1 MKKILSIMTA
11 ALLGTAVSAQETYDN
26 AQLATKD
33 LNGTARY
40 VGMGGAMEA
49 LGADLST
56 IGTNPAGIGMFRRS
70 MVAGSFGFNSQ
81 QDAKSFG
88 NANKTNMSFDQAG
101 FVYSMRSGR
110 HSMLNFGFNY
120 TKSKNFDQILTAAGR
135 LNNASQ
141 NKLSAMKNANGV
153 YTLQDKNNGLVS
165 NSGAYSQ
172 ADYLYSNVLF
182 NHYDAN
188 NPNDPNNATL
198 TDKGVIVNQT
208 TGLPVYYNATGY
220 DFGRSTT
227 GYIGQYDF
235 NVSGN
240 SNDRFYW
247 GFTVGIYDVHYNSS
261 SLYSESLVDG
271 DKAIGDVAMND
282 ERKITGTG
290 FDVKAGLIFRPAEE
304 SPFRIG
310 LYVHT
315 PTWYDLTTR
324 NYTVLNNN
332 TNEAYGSS
340 ERGKSSESY
349 DFKFY
354 TPWRFGVSLG
364 HTVGNYLALGATY
377 EYADYTTNDIRVNDG
392 GEVDYWGNY
401 YETSSRDEA
410 MKQNIKNS
418 LKGVH
423 TVKLGMEFKPEKN
436 FAVRLG
442 YNYQSAM
449 YNKNGFKDGS
459 LESYGT
465 YYASTTDY
473 TNWKDTH
480 RFTAGVG
487 YNYGK
492 FSFDLAYQYSQTN
505 GDFYP
510 FMSYVDN
517 SEPKFD
523 NVCDA
528 VKVSNKR
535 NQLLFTVGYKFQT
548 HLTVQKFGVIKKKPY
563 LCTAFRK
570 CEQADMAQLVE
581 QRIRNAWVPGSSPG
595 IGSTLS

>member
-11 ALLGTAVSAQETYDN
+11 AMLGTAVSAQETYDN

-56 IGTNPAGIGMFRRS
+56 IGTNPAGIGMFRCG
-70 MVAGSFGFNSQ
+70 MVAGSFGFNTLS
-81 QDAKSFG
+81 DAKSFG

-188 NPNDPNNATL
+188 NPNDPNNAML
-198 TDKGVIVNQT
+198 SEGDKGVIVNQT

-247 GFTVGIYDVHYNSS
+247 GFTVGIYDVHYNGS

-271 DKAIGDVAMND
+271 NTAIGDVAMND

-332 TNEAYGSS
+332 TNEAYGST

-423 TVKLGMEFKPEKN
+423 TVKVGMEFKPEKN

-510 FMSYVDN
+510 FMSYVDD

-535 NQLLFTVGYKFQT
+535 NQLLFTVGYKF
-548 HLTVQKFGVIKKKPY
+548 
-563 LCTAFRK
+563 
-570 CEQADMAQLVE
+570 
-581 QRIRNAWVPGSSPG
+581 
-595 IGSTLS
+595 

>member
-1 MKKILSIMTA
+1 MKKILSLMTVA
-11 ALLGTAVSAQETYDN
+11 MLGTAVSAQETYDN

-49 LGADLST
+49 LGADIST

-172 ADYLYSNVLF
+172 VDYLYSNVLF
-182 NHYDAN
+182 NHYKEPAEN
-188 NPNDPNNATL
+188 ESADPTNAHL
-198 TDKGVIVNQT
+198 NKNGVIVYDN

-247 GFTVGIYDVHYNSS
+247 GFTVGIYDVHYNGS

-271 DKAIGDVAMND
+271 NTAIGDVAMND

-332 TNEAYGSS
+332 TNEAYGST

-480 RFTAGVG
+480 HFTAGVG

-535 NQLLFTVGYKFQT
+535 NQLLFTVGYKF
-548 HLTVQKFGVIKKKPY
+548 
-563 LCTAFRK
+563 
-570 CEQADMAQLVE
+570 
-581 QRIRNAWVPGSSPG
+581 
-595 IGSTLS
+595 

>member
-11 ALLGTAVSAQETYDN
+11 AMLGTAVSAQETYDN

-49 LGADLST
+49 LGADIST

-172 ADYLYSNVLF
+172 VDYLYSNVLF

-188 NPNDPNNATL
+188 NPNDPNNAML
-198 TDKGVIVNQT
+198 SEGDKGVIVNQT

-247 GFTVGIYDVHYNSS
+247 GFTVGIYDVHYNGS

-271 DKAIGDVAMND
+271 NTAIGDVAMND

-332 TNEAYGSS
+332 TNEAYGST

-535 NQLLFTVGYKFQT
+535 NQLLFTVGYKF
-548 HLTVQKFGVIKKKPY
+548 
-563 LCTAFRK
+563 
-570 CEQADMAQLVE
+570 
-581 QRIRNAWVPGSSPG
+581 
-595 IGSTLS
+595 

>member
-11 ALLGTAVSAQETYDN
+11 AMLGTAVSAQETYDN

-56 IGTNPAGIGMFRRS
+56 IGTNPAGIGMFRRG
-70 MVAGSFGFNSQ
+70 MVAGSFGFNTLS
-81 QDAKSFG
+81 DAKSFG

-188 NPNDPNNATL
+188 NPNDPNNAML
-198 TDKGVIVNQT
+198 SEGDKGVIVNQT

-247 GFTVGIYDVHYNSS
+247 GFTIGIYDVHYNSS

-271 DKAIGDVAMND
+271 NTAIGDVAMND

-332 TNEAYGSS
+332 TNEAYGST

-535 NQLLFTVGYKFQT
+535 NQLLFTVGYKF
-548 HLTVQKFGVIKKKPY
+548 
-563 LCTAFRK
+563 
-570 CEQADMAQLVE
+570 
-581 QRIRNAWVPGSSPG
+581 
-595 IGSTLS
+595 

>member
-11 ALLGTAVSAQETYDN
+11 AMLGTAVSAQETYDN

-56 IGTNPAGIGMFRRS
+56 IGTNPAGIGMFRCG
-70 MVAGSFGFNSQ
+70 MVAGSFGFNNLS
-81 QDAKSFG
+81 DAKSFG

-182 NHYDAN
+182 NHYDSN

-247 GFTVGIYDVHYNSS
+247 GFTVGIYDVHYNGS
-261 SLYSESLVDG
+261 SLYSESLVD
-271 DKAIGDVAMND
+271 DNTAIGDVAMND

-332 TNEAYGSS
+332 TNEAYGST

-423 TVKLGMEFKPEKN
+423 TVKVGMEFKPEKN

-510 FMSYVDN
+510 FMSYVDD

-535 NQLLFTVGYKFQT
+535 NQLLFTVGYKF
-548 HLTVQKFGVIKKKPY
+548 
-563 LCTAFRK
+563 
-570 CEQADMAQLVE
+570 
-581 QRIRNAWVPGSSPG
+581 
-595 IGSTLS
+595 

>member
-261 SLYSESLVDG
+261 SLYSENLVDG

-324 NYTVLNNN
+324 NYTVLDNK
-332 TNEAYGSS
+332 TSEAYGSS
-340 ERGKSSESY
+340 DYGKSSESY

-459 LESYGT
+459 QESYGT

-517 SEPKFD
+517 SEPKYD

-535 NQLLFTVGYKFQT
+535 NQLLFTVGYKF
-548 HLTVQKFGVIKKKPY
+548 
-563 LCTAFRK
+563 
-570 CEQADMAQLVE
+570 
-581 QRIRNAWVPGSSPG
+581 
-595 IGSTLS
+595 

>member
-1 MKKILSIMTA
+1 MKKILSIMTVA
-11 ALLGTAVSAQETYDN
+11 MLGTAVSAQETYDN
-26 AQLATKD
+26 AQLASKD

-49 LGADLST
+49 LGADIST
-56 IGTNPAGIGMFRRS
+56 IGTNPAGIGMFRRG
-70 MVAGSFGFNSQ
+70 MVAGSFGFNTQ
-81 QDAKSFG
+81 QNVKSFG

-110 HSMLNFGFNY
+110 HSMVNFGFNY
-120 TKSKNFDQILTAAGR
+120 TKSKNFDQILTAAGK

-182 NHYDAN
+182 NHYKEPAEN
-188 NPNDPNNATL
+188 KPADPTNAGL
-198 TDKGVIVNQT
+198 NKNGVIVYDN

-247 GFTVGIYDVHYNSS
+247 GFTVGIYDVHYNGS

-271 DKAIGDVAMND
+271 NTAIGDVAMND

-332 TNEAYGSS
+332 TNEAYGST

-410 MKQNIKNS
+410 MKQSIKNS

-480 RFTAGVG
+480 RVTAGVG
-487 YNYGK
+487 YNYGN

-510 FMSYVDN
+510 FMSYVDD

-535 NQLLFTVGYKFQT
+535 NQLLFTVGYKF
-548 HLTVQKFGVIKKKPY
+548 
-563 LCTAFRK
+563 
-570 CEQADMAQLVE
+570 
-581 QRIRNAWVPGSSPG
+581 
-595 IGSTLS
+595 

>member
-11 ALLGTAVSAQETYDN
+11 AMLGTAVSAQETYDN

-56 IGTNPAGIGMFRRS
+56 IGTNPAGIGMFRRG
-70 MVAGSFGFNSQ
+70 MVAGSFGFNTLS
-81 QDAKSFG
+81 DAKSFG

-153 YTLQDKNNGLVS
+153 YDLQKNKNNVLVS

-172 ADYLYSNVLF
+172 LDYLYSNALLF
-182 NHYDAN
+182 RENAD

-247 GFTVGIYDVHYNSS
+247 GFTVGIYDVHYNGS

-271 DKAIGDVAMND
+271 NTAIGDVAMND

-332 TNEAYGSS
+332 TNEAYGST

-535 NQLLFTVGYKFQT
+535 NQLLFTVGYKF
-548 HLTVQKFGVIKKKPY
+548 
-563 LCTAFRK
+563 
-570 CEQADMAQLVE
+570 
-581 QRIRNAWVPGSSPG
+581 
-595 IGSTLS
+595 

>member
-11 ALLGTAVSAQETYDN
+11 AMLGTAVSAQETYDN

-182 NHYDAN
+182 NHYKEPTQNESA
-188 NPNDPNNATL
+188 DPTNAGL
-198 TDKGVIVNQT
+198 NKNGVIVYDN

-271 DKAIGDVAMND
+271 GKAIGDVAMND

-304 SPFRIG
+304 SPFRVG

-324 NYTVLNNN
+324 NYTVLDNN
-332 TNEAYGSS
+332 TKPVEAYGSS
-340 ERGKSSESY
+340 DYGKSSESY

-517 SEPKFD
+517 SEPKYD

-535 NQLLFTVGYKFQT
+535 NQFLFTVGYKF
-548 HLTVQKFGVIKKKPY
+548 
-563 LCTAFRK
+563 
-570 CEQADMAQLVE
+570 
-581 QRIRNAWVPGSSPG
+581 
-595 IGSTLS
+595 

>member
-247 GFTVGIYDVHYNSS
+247 GFTVGIYDVHYNGS
-261 SLYSESLVDG
+261 SLYKESLVDG

-324 NYTVLNNN
+324 NYTVLENN
-332 TNEAYGSS
+332 TNKAYGST

-480 RFTAGVG
+480 RVTAGVG
-487 YNYGK
+487 YNYGN

-535 NQLLFTVGYKFQT
+535 NQLLFTVGYKF
-548 HLTVQKFGVIKKKPY
+548 
-563 LCTAFRK
+563 
-570 CEQADMAQLVE
+570 
-581 QRIRNAWVPGSSPG
+581 
-595 IGSTLS
+595 

>member
-1 MKKILSIMTA
+1 M
-11 ALLGTAVSAQETYDN
+11 LGTAVSAQETYDN

-141 NKLSAMKNANGV
+141 NKLSAMKNANGP
-153 YTLQDKNNGLVS
+153 KNGGYSLDIVS
-165 NSGAYSQ
+165 NGKESYLFGNNDRYSQ
-172 ADYLYSNVLF
+172 VDYLYSNVLF

-188 NPNDPNNATL
+188 TPNDPNNAML
-198 TDKGVIVNQT
+198 NGNGVIVNQT

-247 GFTVGIYDVHYNSS
+247 GFTVGIYDVHYNGS

-271 DKAIGDVAMND
+271 NTAIGDVAMND

-332 TNEAYGSS
+332 TNEAYGST

-423 TVKLGMEFKPEKN
+423 TVKVGMEFKPEKN

-510 FMSYVDN
+510 FMSYVDD

-535 NQLLFTVGYKFQT
+535 NQLLFTVGYKF
-548 HLTVQKFGVIKKKPY
+548 
-563 LCTAFRK
+563 
-570 CEQADMAQLVE
+570 
-581 QRIRNAWVPGSSPG
+581 
-595 IGSTLS
+595 

>member
-1 MKKILSIMTA
+1 M
-11 ALLGTAVSAQETYDN
+11 LGTAVSAQETYDN

-182 NHYDAN
+182 NHYKEPAEN
-188 NPNDPNNATL
+188 KPADPTNAGL
-198 TDKGVIVNQT
+198 KDGVIVYDN

-247 GFTVGIYDVHYNSS
+247 GFTVGIYDVHYNGS

-271 DKAIGDVAMND
+271 GKAIGDVAMND

-304 SPFRIG
+304 SPFRVG

-324 NYTVLNNN
+324 NYTVLDNN
-332 TNEAYGSS
+332 TKPVEAYGSS
-340 ERGKSSESY
+340 DYGKSSESY

-423 TVKLGMEFKPEKN
+423 TVKVGMEFKPEKN

-510 FMSYVDN
+510 FMSYVDD

-535 NQLLFTVGYKFQT
+535 NQLLFTVGYKF
-548 HLTVQKFGVIKKKPY
+548 
-563 LCTAFRK
+563 
-570 CEQADMAQLVE
+570 
-581 QRIRNAWVPGSSPG
+581 
-595 IGSTLS
+595 

>member
-11 ALLGTAVSAQETYDN
+11 AMLGTAVSAQETYDN
-26 AQLATKD
+26 AQLASKD

-49 LGADLST
+49 LGADIST
-56 IGTNPAGIGMFRRS
+56 MGTNPAGIGMFRRS
-70 MVAGSFGFNSQ
+70 MVAGSFGFNTQ

-110 HSMLNFGFNY
+110 HSMVNFGFNY
-120 TKSKNFDQILTAAGR
+120 TKSKNFDQILTAAGK

-182 NHYDAN
+182 NHYDATK
-188 NPNDPNNATL
+188 PDDPNNAML
-198 TDKGVIVNQT
+198 SEGNKGVIVNKH

-271 DKAIGDVAMND
+271 NTAIGDVAMND

-332 TNEAYGSS
+332 TNEAYGST

-517 SEPKFD
+517 SEPKYD

-535 NQLLFTVGYKFQT
+535 NQLLFTVGYKF
-548 HLTVQKFGVIKKKPY
+548 
-563 LCTAFRK
+563 
-570 CEQADMAQLVE
+570 
-581 QRIRNAWVPGSSPG
+581 
-595 IGSTLS
+595 

>member
-11 ALLGTAVSAQETYDN
+11 AMLGTAVSAQETYDN

-49 LGADLST
+49 LGADIST

-261 SLYSESLVDG
+261 SLYSENLVDG

-332 TNEAYGSS
+332 TDKAYGS
-340 ERGKSSESY
+340 RDHDKSSESY

-423 TVKLGMEFKPEKN
+423 TVKVGMEFKPEKN

-510 FMSYVDN
+510 FMSYVDD

-535 NQLLFTVGYKFQT
+535 NQLLFTVGYKF
-548 HLTVQKFGVIKKKPY
+548 
-563 LCTAFRK
+563 
-570 CEQADMAQLVE
+570 
-581 QRIRNAWVPGSSPG
+581 
-595 IGSTLS
+595 

>member
-11 ALLGTAVSAQETYDN
+11 AMLGTAVSAQETYDN

-56 IGTNPAGIGMFRRS
+56 IGTNPAGIGMFRRG
-70 MVAGSFGFNSQ
+70 MVAGSFGFNTLS
-81 QDAKSFG
+81 DAKSFG

-182 NHYDAN
+182 NHYKEPAEN
-188 NPNDPNNATL
+188 ESADPTNAQL
-198 TDKGVIVNQT
+198 NKNGVIVYDN
-208 TGLPVYYNATGY
+208 TGLPVYYNATCY

-271 DKAIGDVAMND
+271 GKAIGDVAMND

-332 TNEAYGSS
+332 TNEAYGST

-535 NQLLFTVGYKFQT
+535 NQLLFTVGYKF
-548 HLTVQKFGVIKKKPY
+548 
-563 LCTAFRK
+563 
-570 CEQADMAQLVE
+570 
-581 QRIRNAWVPGSSPG
+581 
-595 IGSTLS
+595 

>member
-11 ALLGTAVSAQETYDN
+11 AMLGTAVSAQETYDN

-56 IGTNPAGIGMFRRS
+56 IGTNPAGIGMFRRG
-70 MVAGSFGFNSQ
+70 MVAGSFGFNTLS
-81 QDAKSFG
+81 DAKSFG

-188 NPNDPNNATL
+188 NPNDPNNAML
-198 TDKGVIVNQT
+198 SEGDKGVIVNQT

-271 DKAIGDVAMND
+271 GKAIGDVAMND

-332 TNEAYGSS
+332 TNEAYGST

-423 TVKLGMEFKPEKN
+423 TVKVGMEFKPEKN

-535 NQLLFTVGYKFQT
+535 NQLLFTVGYKF
-548 HLTVQKFGVIKKKPY
+548 
-563 LCTAFRK
+563 
-570 CEQADMAQLVE
+570 
-581 QRIRNAWVPGSSPG
+581 
-595 IGSTLS
+595 

>member
-324 NYTVLNNN
+324 NYTVLDNN
-332 TNEAYGSS
+332 TDKAYGSS

-423 TVKLGMEFKPEKN
+423 TVKVGMEFKPEKN

-535 NQLLFTVGYKFQT
+535 NQLLFTVGYKF
-548 HLTVQKFGVIKKKPY
+548 
-563 LCTAFRK
+563 
-570 CEQADMAQLVE
+570 
-581 QRIRNAWVPGSSPG
+581 
-595 IGSTLS
+595 

>member
-11 ALLGTAVSAQETYDN
+11 AMLGTAVSAQETYDN
-26 AQLATKD
+26 AQLASKD

-49 LGADLST
+49 LGADIST
-56 IGTNPAGIGMFRRS
+56 MGTNPAGIGMFRRS
-70 MVAGSFGFNSQ
+70 MVAGSFGFNTQ

-110 HSMLNFGFNY
+110 HSMVNFGFNY
-120 TKSKNFDQILTAAGR
+120 TKSKNFDQILTAAGK

-182 NHYDAN
+182 NHYDATK
-188 NPNDPNNATL
+188 PDDPNNAML
-198 TDKGVIVNQT
+198 SEGNKGVIVNKH

-271 DKAIGDVAMND
+271 NTAIGDVAMND

-332 TNEAYGSS
+332 TNEAYGST

-487 YNYGK
+487 YNYGN

-535 NQLLFTVGYKFQT
+535 NQLLFTVGYKF
-548 HLTVQKFGVIKKKPY
+548 
-563 LCTAFRK
+563 
-570 CEQADMAQLVE
+570 
-581 QRIRNAWVPGSSPG
+581 
-595 IGSTLS
+595 

>member
-11 ALLGTAVSAQETYDN
+11 AMLGTAVSAQETYDN

-56 IGTNPAGIGMFRRS
+56 IGTNPAGIGMFRCG
-70 MVAGSFGFNSQ
+70 MVAGSFGFNTLS
-81 QDAKSFG
+81 DAKSFG

-101 FVYSMRSGR
+101 FVYSMRSSR

-188 NPNDPNNATL
+188 NPNDPNNAML
-198 TDKGVIVNQT
+198 SEGDKGVIVNQT

-247 GFTVGIYDVHYNSS
+247 GFTVGIYDVHYNGS
-261 SLYSESLVDG
+261 SLYSESLVD
-271 DKAIGDVAMND
+271 DNTAIGDVAMND

-332 TNEAYGSS
+332 TNEAYGST

-423 TVKLGMEFKPEKN
+423 TVKVGMEFKPEKN

-510 FMSYVDN
+510 FMSYVDD

-535 NQLLFTVGYKFQT
+535 NQLLFTVGYKF
-548 HLTVQKFGVIKKKPY
+548 
-563 LCTAFRK
+563 
-570 CEQADMAQLVE
+570 
-581 QRIRNAWVPGSSPG
+581 
-595 IGSTLS
+595 

>member
-11 ALLGTAVSAQETYDN
+11 AMLGTAVSAQETYDN

-56 IGTNPAGIGMFRRS
+56 IGTNPAGIGMFRRG
-70 MVAGSFGFNSQ
+70 MVAGSFGFNTLS
-81 QDAKSFG
+81 DAKSFG

-182 NHYDAN
+182 NHYKEPAEN
-188 NPNDPNNATL
+188 ESADPTNAQL
-198 TDKGVIVNQT
+198 NKNGVIVYDN
-208 TGLPVYYNATGY
+208 TGLPVYYNATCY

-247 GFTVGIYDVHYNSS
+247 GFTVGIYDVHYNGS

-271 DKAIGDVAMND
+271 NTAIGDVAMND

-332 TNEAYGSS
+332 TNEAYGST

-423 TVKLGMEFKPEKN
+423 TVKVGMEFKPEKN

-510 FMSYVDN
+510 FMSYVDD

-535 NQLLFTVGYKFQT
+535 NQLLFTVGYKF
-548 HLTVQKFGVIKKKPY
+548 
-563 LCTAFRK
+563 
-570 CEQADMAQLVE
+570 
-581 QRIRNAWVPGSSPG
+581 
-595 IGSTLS
+595 

>member
-1 MKKILSIMTA
+1 M
-11 ALLGTAVSAQETYDN
+11 LGTAVSAQETYDN

-182 NHYDAN
+182 NHYKEPAEN
-188 NPNDPNNATL
+188 ESADPTNAHL
-198 TDKGVIVNQT
+198 NKNGVIVYDN

-247 GFTVGIYDVHYNSS
+247 GFTVGIYDVHYNGS

-271 DKAIGDVAMND
+271 GKAIGDVAMND

-304 SPFRIG
+304 SPFRVG

-324 NYTVLNNN
+324 NYTVLDNN
-332 TNEAYGSS
+332 TKPVEAYGSS
-340 ERGKSSESY
+340 DYGKSSESY

-535 NQLLFTVGYKFQT
+535 NQLLFTVGYKF
-548 HLTVQKFGVIKKKPY
+548 
-563 LCTAFRK
+563 
-570 CEQADMAQLVE
+570 
-581 QRIRNAWVPGSSPG
+581 
-595 IGSTLS
+595 

>member
-1 MKKILSIMTA
+1 MKKILSLMTVA
-11 ALLGTAVSAQETYDN
+11 MLGTAVSAQETYDN

-49 LGADLST
+49 LGADIST

-198 TDKGVIVNQT
+198 TDKGVIVNQA

-261 SLYSESLVDG
+261 SLYSENLVDG
-271 DKAIGDVAMND
+271 DKSIGDVAMND

-332 TNEAYGSS
+332 TDKAYGS
-340 ERGKSSESY
+340 RDHDKSSESY

-392 GEVDYWGNY
+392 GEVDYWGYY

-423 TVKLGMEFKPEKN
+423 TVKVGMEFKPEKN

-535 NQLLFTVGYKFQT
+535 NQLLFTVGYKF
-548 HLTVQKFGVIKKKPY
+548 
-563 LCTAFRK
+563 
-570 CEQADMAQLVE
+570 
-581 QRIRNAWVPGSSPG
+581 
-595 IGSTLS
+595 

>member
-11 ALLGTAVSAQETYDN
+11 AMLGTAVSAQETYDN

-56 IGTNPAGIGMFRRS
+56 IGTNPAGIGMFRRG
-70 MVAGSFGFNSQ
+70 MVAGSFGFNTLS
-81 QDAKSFG
+81 DAKSFG

-188 NPNDPNNATL
+188 NPNDPNNAML
-198 TDKGVIVNQT
+198 SEGDKGVIVNQT

-261 SLYSESLVDG
+261 SLYSENLVDG

-332 TNEAYGSS
+332 TNEAYGST

-423 TVKLGMEFKPEKN
+423 TVKVGMEFKPEKN

-535 NQLLFTVGYKFQT
+535 NQLLFTVGYKF
-548 HLTVQKFGVIKKKPY
+548 
-563 LCTAFRK
+563 
-570 CEQADMAQLVE
+570 
-581 QRIRNAWVPGSSPG
+581 
-595 IGSTLS
+595 

>member
-11 ALLGTAVSAQETYDN
+11 AMLGTAVSAQETYDN

-56 IGTNPAGIGMFRRS
+56 IGTNPAGIGMFRCG
-70 MVAGSFGFNSQ
+70 MVAGSFGFNTLS
-81 QDAKSFG
+81 DAKSFG

-182 NHYDAN
+182 NHYKEPAEN
-188 NPNDPNNATL
+188 KPADPTNAGL
-198 TDKGVIVNQT
+198 KDGVIVYDN

-220 DFGRSTT
+220 DFGRSTK

-271 DKAIGDVAMND
+271 GKAIGDVAMND

-332 TNEAYGSS
+332 TNEAYGST

-423 TVKLGMEFKPEKN
+423 TVKVGMEFKPEKN

-510 FMSYVDN
+510 FMSYVDD

-535 NQLLFTVGYKFQT
+535 NQLLFTVGYKF
-548 HLTVQKFGVIKKKPY
+548 
-563 LCTAFRK
+563 
-570 CEQADMAQLVE
+570 
-581 QRIRNAWVPGSSPG
+581 
-595 IGSTLS
+595 

>member
-11 ALLGTAVSAQETYDN
+11 AMLGTAVSAQETYDN

-56 IGTNPAGIGMFRRS
+56 IGTNPAGIGMFRRG
-70 MVAGSFGFNSQ
+70 MVAGSFGFNTLS
-81 QDAKSFG
+81 DAKSFG

-188 NPNDPNNATL
+188 NPNDPNNAML
-198 TDKGVIVNQT
+198 SEGDKGVIVNQT

-247 GFTVGIYDVHYNSS
+247 GFTVGIYDVHYNGS

-271 DKAIGDVAMND
+271 NTAIGDVAMND

-332 TNEAYGSS
+332 TNEAYGST

-423 TVKLGMEFKPEKN
+423 TVKVGMEFKPEKN

-510 FMSYVDN
+510 FMSYVDD

-535 NQLLFTVGYKFQT
+535 NQLLFTVGYKF
-548 HLTVQKFGVIKKKPY
+548 
-563 LCTAFRK
+563 
-570 CEQADMAQLVE
+570 
-581 QRIRNAWVPGSSPG
+581 
-595 IGSTLS
+595 

>member
-11 ALLGTAVSAQETYDN
+11 AMLGTAVSAQETYDN

-33 LNGTARY
+33 LNGTAQY

-56 IGTNPAGIGMFRRS
+56 IGTNPAGIGMFRRG
-70 MVAGSFGFNSQ
+70 MVAGSFGFNTLS
-81 QDAKSFG
+81 DAKSFG

-188 NPNDPNNATL
+188 NPNDPNNAML
-198 TDKGVIVNQT
+198 SEGDKGVIVNQT

-247 GFTVGIYDVHYNSS
+247 GFTVGIYDVHYNGS

-271 DKAIGDVAMND
+271 NTAIGDVAMND

-332 TNEAYGSS
+332 TNEAYGST

-510 FMSYVDN
+510 FMSYVDD

-535 NQLLFTVGYKFQT
+535 NQLLFTVGYKF
-548 HLTVQKFGVIKKKPY
+548 
-563 LCTAFRK
+563 
-570 CEQADMAQLVE
+570 
-581 QRIRNAWVPGSSPG
+581 
-595 IGSTLS
+595 

>member
-11 ALLGTAVSAQETYDN
+11 AMLGTAVSAQETYDN
-26 AQLATKD
+26 AQLASKD

-88 NANKTNMSFDQAG
+88 NSNKTNMSFDQAG

-110 HSMLNFGFNY
+110 HTMLNFGFNY

-247 GFTVGIYDVHYNSS
+247 GFTVGIYDVHYNGS

-271 DKAIGDVAMND
+271 NTAIGDVAMND
-282 ERKITGTG
+282 EHKITGTG

-332 TNEAYGSS
+332 TNEAYGST

-535 NQLLFTVGYKFQT
+535 NQLLFTVGYKF
-548 HLTVQKFGVIKKKPY
+548 
-563 LCTAFRK
+563 
-570 CEQADMAQLVE
+570 
-581 QRIRNAWVPGSSPG
+581 
-595 IGSTLS
+595 

>member
-11 ALLGTAVSAQETYDN
+11 AMLGTAVSAQETYDN

-56 IGTNPAGIGMFRRS
+56 IGTNPAGIGMFRRG
-70 MVAGSFGFNSQ
+70 MVAGSFGFNTLS
-81 QDAKSFG
+81 DAKSFG

-182 NHYDAN
+182 NHYDSN

-247 GFTVGIYDVHYNSS
+247 GFTVGIYDVHYNGS

-271 DKAIGDVAMND
+271 NTAIGDVAMND

-332 TNEAYGSS
+332 TNEAYGST

-423 TVKLGMEFKPEKN
+423 TVKVGMEFKPEKN

-510 FMSYVDN
+510 FMSYIDQPQN
-517 SEPKFD
+517 SPRVPEYD

-528 VKVSNKR
+528 TKVSHKR
-535 NQLLFTVGYKFQT
+535 NQVLMTIGYKF
-548 HLTVQKFGVIKKKPY
+548 
-563 LCTAFRK
+563 
-570 CEQADMAQLVE
+570 
-581 QRIRNAWVPGSSPG
+581 
-595 IGSTLS
+595 

>member
-11 ALLGTAVSAQETYDN
+11 AMLGTAVSAQETYDN

-56 IGTNPAGIGMFRRS
+56 IGTNPAGIGMFRRG
-70 MVAGSFGFNSQ
+70 MVAGSFGFNTLS
-81 QDAKSFG
+81 DAKSFG

-188 NPNDPNNATL
+188 NPNDPNNAML
-198 TDKGVIVNQT
+198 SEGDKGVIVNQT

-247 GFTVGIYDVHYNSS
+247 GFTVGIYDVHYNGS

-271 DKAIGDVAMND
+271 NTAIGDVAMND

-332 TNEAYGSS
+332 TNEAYGST

-423 TVKLGMEFKPEKN
+423 TVKVGMEFKPEKN

-449 YNKNGFKDGS
+449 YNKDGYKDGS

-535 NQLLFTVGYKFQT
+535 NQLLFTVGYKF
-548 HLTVQKFGVIKKKPY
+548 
-563 LCTAFRK
+563 
-570 CEQADMAQLVE
+570 
-581 QRIRNAWVPGSSPG
+581 
-595 IGSTLS
+595 

>member
-11 ALLGTAVSAQETYDN
+11 AMLGTAVSAQETYDN

-49 LGADLST
+49 LGADIST
-56 IGTNPAGIGMFRRS
+56 IGTNPAGIGMFRRG
-70 MVAGSFGFNSQ
+70 MVAGSFGFNTLS
-81 QDAKSFG
+81 DAKSFG

-188 NPNDPNNATL
+188 NPNDPNNAML
-198 TDKGVIVNQT
+198 SEGDKGVIVNQT
-208 TGLPVYYNATGY
+208 TGLPVYYNATCY

-247 GFTVGIYDVHYNSS
+247 GFTVGIYDVHYNGS

-271 DKAIGDVAMND
+271 NTAIGDVAMND

-332 TNEAYGSS
+332 TNEAYGST

-423 TVKLGMEFKPEKN
+423 TVKVGMEFKPEKN

-510 FMSYVDN
+510 FMSYVDD

-535 NQLLFTVGYKFQT
+535 NQLLFTVGYKF
-548 HLTVQKFGVIKKKPY
+548 
-563 LCTAFRK
+563 
-570 CEQADMAQLVE
+570 
-581 QRIRNAWVPGSSPG
+581 
-595 IGSTLS
+595 

>member
-11 ALLGTAVSAQETYDN
+11 AMLGTAVSAQETYDN

-56 IGTNPAGIGMFRRS
+56 IGTNPAGIGKFRCG
-70 MVAGSFGFNSQ
+70 MVAGSFGFNTLS
-81 QDAKSFG
+81 DAKSFG

-188 NPNDPNNATL
+188 NPNDPNNAML
-198 TDKGVIVNQT
+198 SEGDKGVIVNQT

-247 GFTVGIYDVHYNSS
+247 GFTIGIYDVHYNSS

-271 DKAIGDVAMND
+271 NTAIGDVAMND

-332 TNEAYGSS
+332 TNEAYGST

-510 FMSYVDN
+510 FMSYVDD

-535 NQLLFTVGYKFQT
+535 NQLLFTVGYKF
-548 HLTVQKFGVIKKKPY
+548 
-563 LCTAFRK
+563 
-570 CEQADMAQLVE
+570 
-581 QRIRNAWVPGSSPG
+581 
-595 IGSTLS
+595 

>member
-11 ALLGTAVSAQETYDN
+11 AMLGTAVSAQETYDN

-81 QDAKSFG
+81 QNVKSFG

-110 HSMLNFGFNY
+110 HSMLNFAFNY

-271 DKAIGDVAMND
+271 GKAIGDIAMND

-324 NYTVLNNN
+324 NYTVLNNK
-332 TNEAYGSS
+332 TSEAYGSS
-340 ERGKSSESY
+340 DYGKSSESY

-535 NQLLFTVGYKFQT
+535 NQLLFTVGYKF
-548 HLTVQKFGVIKKKPY
+548 
-563 LCTAFRK
+563 
-570 CEQADMAQLVE
+570 
-581 QRIRNAWVPGSSPG
+581 
-595 IGSTLS
+595 

>member
-11 ALLGTAVSAQETYDN
+11 AMLGTAVSAQETYDN

-56 IGTNPAGIGMFRRS
+56 IGTNPSGIGMFRRG
-70 MVAGSFGFNSQ
+70 MVAGSFGFNTLS
-81 QDAKSFG
+81 DAKSFG

-188 NPNDPNNATL
+188 NPNDPNNAML
-198 TDKGVIVNQT
+198 SEGDKGVIVNQT

-247 GFTVGIYDVHYNSS
+247 GFTVGIYDVHYNGS

-271 DKAIGDVAMND
+271 NTAIGDVAMND

-332 TNEAYGSS
+332 TNEAYGST

-535 NQLLFTVGYKFQT
+535 NQLLFTVGYKF
-548 HLTVQKFGVIKKKPY
+548 
-563 LCTAFRK
+563 
-570 CEQADMAQLVE
+570 
-581 QRIRNAWVPGSSPG
+581 
-595 IGSTLS
+595 

>member
-70 MVAGSFGFNSQ
+70 MVAGSFGFNTLS
-81 QDAKSFG
+81 DAKSFG

-271 DKAIGDVAMND
+271 GKAIGDVAMND

-332 TNEAYGSS
+332 TNEAYGST

-535 NQLLFTVGYKFQT
+535 NRLLFTVGYKF
-548 HLTVQKFGVIKKKPY
+548 
-563 LCTAFRK
+563 
-570 CEQADMAQLVE
+570 
-581 QRIRNAWVPGSSPG
+581 
-595 IGSTLS
+595 